1 MQRRRENASKLGPQ
15 PDAMEGSWR
24 WMMDGEEMEERR
36 GEEGE
41 DG

>member
-1 MQRRRENASKLGPQ
+1 
-15 PDAMEGSWR
+15 MEGSWR